1 MTKNKVDY
9 KKIYEVLK
17 AKKGNTITASMLAHA
32 IGVEKISGATMSK
45 LAREGWIEAAFVK
58 GYWMVLS

>member
-17 AKKGNTITASMLAHA
+17 VKKGHAITAYGLAHA
-32 IGVEKISGATMSK
+32 IGVEKINGATMSK
-45 LAREGWIEAAFVK
+45 LAREGWIEAAPLK
-58 GYWMVLS
+58 GYWFVLS

>member
-9 KKIYEVLK
+9 KKIYEVLE
-17 AKKGNTITASMLAHA
+17 AKKGKVITAYGLAHA
-32 IGVEKISGATMSK
+32 IGVERIYGGTMSK
-45 LAREGWIEAAFVK
+45 LAREGWIEAAPLN

>member
-17 AKKGNTITASMLAHA
+17 AKKGNTITASGLAYA

-45 LAREGWIEAAFVK
+45 LAREGLIEAAFVK
-58 GYWMVLS
+58 GYWTVLS